1 MNNPSIP
8 RLSNQS
14 ITVSQLPLTM
24 REGQMFHGQIKQ
36 LFPGQMAEVQIG
48 GQKLMAKLEVPMKA
62 GDAYYFQV
70 KSVTPELQIKVVSG
84 PLQATEGQAKQLS
97 NLIDSMQLPK
107 TLEMVTVLNHFLKE
121 RLPVS
126 KDILLNAAGLLKSVQ
141 PSLHNEA
148 LDAIRKL
155 VELKLPL
162 NEFNFNSL
170 LGVEKKEGLHDVLN
184 ALKNALIQDTG
195 VQRQSKEMTLATIVD
210 AGRITTSAAERAL
223 VSGAMLKLLDETVPR
238 EERFQV
244 LQLLKSSG
252 MMSSNTTLANLQ
264 SVLHSKIIDSASVN
278 TNHGVSDILSGGH
291 ATESRTISPSGQMQ
305 MPATTIFETWK
316 SVLKAEP
323 SGFSSGVEAML
334 GQLKEMVKNTAVLQ
348 QPFRTQLAGL
358 IEELERN
365 PLAELRN
372 SPISE
377 QVSKMI
383 IRMTLDENRS
393 MPFRSDIQT
402 GHMKALLP
410 ENATIKLP
418 ELIRAIEQ
426 SPLPV
431 AKELMQG
438 AQTAVEQAIDGKVMK
453 DVMQSLFKSL
463 GFNYE
468 AGLLNGNQD
477 ISKTMD
483 MLKPQLVAL
492 LHDSAVSPA
501 LRDAAETM
509 IARMNG
515 SLILSGDTGVNQQI
529 VMQLPLEFLGKRI
542 DATIQWNG
550 RKKAD
555 GKIDADFARILFY
568 LELESID
575 KTVVD
580 MQVQNRVVA
589 ITVFNKNNQLRE
601 IGSLLQMKLRDGLES
616 VDYRLSGVTFKQFEE
631 EENRETK
638 RRNDRMSEQ
647 GGVDFRI

>member
-1 MNNPSIP
+1 MLNNSSIP

-14 ITVSQLPLTM
+14 IPVSQLPLTM

-70 KSVTPELQIKVVSG
+70 KSVTPELQIIVVSG
-84 PLQATEGQAKQLS
+84 PLQATEGQAKQMT

-107 TLEMVTVLNHFLKE
+107 SPEMVTVLNHFLKD

-126 KDILLNAAGLLKSVQ
+126 KDILLNAVELLKTVP
-141 PSLHNEA
+141 PSLQNEA
-148 LDAIRKL
+148 HDAIQKL

-170 LGVEKKEGLHDVLN
+170 LGVEKKEGLHDGLTALRN
-184 ALKNALIQDTG
+184 ALLTDTG
-195 VQRQSKEMTLATIVD
+195 IPMQSKERILATVGD
-210 AGRITTSAAERAL
+210 AGRIAVSAAEKAL
-223 VSGAMLKLLDETVPR
+223 VSGAVLKLLDESIPR

-252 MMSSNTTLANLQ
+252 IMPASTTLANLQ
-264 SVLHSKIIDSASVN
+264 TIIDTTMAERVA
-278 TNHGVSDILSGGH
+278 G
-291 ATESRTISPSGQMQ
+291 AGQIKDLIQ
-305 MPATTIFETWK
+305 NDP
-316 SVLKAEP
+316 
-323 SGFSSGVEAML
+323 
-334 GQLKEMVKNTAVLQ
+334 VLQ
-348 QPFRTQLAGL
+348 QAYKLQLIGL
-358 IEELERN
+358 
-365 PLAELRN
+365 
-372 SPISE
+372 
-377 QVSKMI
+377 
-383 IRMTLDENRS
+383 LDEMEPNRSVETRSFQAGEQAGKIMRLVAEHIQS
-393 MPFRSDIQT
+393 MPFFSDDEASAVL
-402 GHMKALLP
+402 KLLLP
-410 ENATIKLP
+410 DNARARIP
-418 ELIRAIEQ
+418 ELYRMMEQ
-426 SPLPV
+426 SSMPV

-438 AQTAVEQAIDGKVMK
+438 AQTIVEQAIDGKVMK
-453 DVMQSLFKSL
+453 EAMQSLFKSL

-468 AGLLNGNQD
+468 AGLLSGNHD
-477 ISKTMD
+477 IAKTMD

-509 IARMNG
+509 VARMNG
-515 SLILSGDTGVNQQI
+515 SLIQSGDTGVNQQI
-529 VMQLPLEFLGKRI
+529 VMQLPLEFLGKRV

-589 ITVFNKNNQLRE
+589 ITVFNENYQLRE
-601 IGSLLQMKLRDGLES
+601 IGGLLQMKLKDGLES

-631 EENRETK
+631 EGNRETK
-638 RRNDRMSEQ
+638 RRNDKMSEQ

>member
-1 MNNPSIP
+1 MLNNSSIP

-14 ITVSQLPLTM
+14 IPVSQLPLTM

-70 KSVTPELQIKVVSG
+70 KSVTPELQIIVVSG
-84 PLQATEGQAKQLS
+84 PLQATEGQAKQMT

-107 TLEMVTVLNHFLKE
+107 SPEMVTVLNHFLKD

-126 KDILLNAAGLLKSVQ
+126 KDILLNAVELLKTVP
-141 PSLHNEA
+141 PSLQNEA
-148 LDAIRKL
+148 LDAIQKL

-170 LGVEKKEGLHDVLN
+170 LGVEKKEGLHDGLTALRN
-184 ALKNALIQDTG
+184 ALLTDTG
-195 VQRQSKEMTLATIVD
+195 IPMQSKERILATVGD
-210 AGRITTSAAERAL
+210 AGRIAVSAAEKAL
-223 VSGAMLKLLDETVPR
+223 VSGAVLKLLDESIPR

-252 MMSSNTTLANLQ
+252 IMPASTTLDNLQ
-264 SVLHSKIIDSASVN
+264 TIIDTTMAERVA
-278 TNHGVSDILSGGH
+278 G
-291 ATESRTISPSGQMQ
+291 AGQIKDLIQ
-305 MPATTIFETWK
+305 NDP
-316 SVLKAEP
+316 
-323 SGFSSGVEAML
+323 
-334 GQLKEMVKNTAVLQ
+334 VLQ
-348 QPFRTQLAGL
+348 QAYKLQLIGL
-358 IEELERN
+358 
-365 PLAELRN
+365 
-372 SPISE
+372 
-377 QVSKMI
+377 
-383 IRMTLDENRS
+383 LDEMEPNRSVETRSFQAGEQAGKIMRLVAEHIQS
-393 MPFRSDIQT
+393 MPFFSDDEASAVL
-402 GHMKALLP
+402 KLLLP
-410 ENATIKLP
+410 DNARARIP
-418 ELIRAIEQ
+418 ELYRMMEQ
-426 SPLPV
+426 SSMPV

-438 AQTAVEQAIDGKVMK
+438 AQTIVEQAIDGKVMK
-453 DVMQSLFKSL
+453 EAMQSLFKSL

-468 AGLLNGNQD
+468 AGLLSGNHD
-477 ISKTMD
+477 IAKTMD

-509 IARMNG
+509 VARMNG
-515 SLILSGDTGVNQQI
+515 SLIQSGDTGVNQQI
-529 VMQLPLEFLGKRI
+529 VMQLPLEFLGKRV

-589 ITVFNKNNQLRE
+589 ITVFNENYQLRE
-601 IGSLLQMKLRDGLES
+601 IGGLLQMKLKDGLES

-631 EENRETK
+631 EGNRETK
-638 RRNDRMSEQ
+638 RRNDKMSEQ